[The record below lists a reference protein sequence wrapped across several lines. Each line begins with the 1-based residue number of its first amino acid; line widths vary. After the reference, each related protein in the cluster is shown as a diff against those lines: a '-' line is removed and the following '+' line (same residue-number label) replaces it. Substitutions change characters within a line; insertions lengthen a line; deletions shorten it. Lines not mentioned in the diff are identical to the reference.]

1 MDTLYHYTT
10 IDALLNMVKTD
21 SQLHFW
27 ATRYDYLNDGEEL
40 KKGIEV
46 LNSIIPKIEKEFNT
60 EEAKKISGYI
70 TELGNKLEKYYKSG
84 NAGFYVISLS
94 EEADS

>member
-40 KKGIEV
+40 KKRNRSIKFNYPQNRKGIQHRR
-46 LNSIIPKIEKEFNT
+46 S
-60 EEAKKISGYI
+60 KKNFRLYHR
-70 TELGNKLEKYYKSG
+70 
-84 NAGFYVISLS
+84 VRQ
-94 EEADS
+94 

>member
-46 LNSIIPKIEKEFNT
+46 INSIIPKIENMLKSFSQ
-60 EEAKKISGYI
+60 KVLKIG
-70 TELGNKLEKYYKSG
+70 
-84 NAGFYVISLS
+84 
-94 EEADS
+94 

>member
-46 LNSIIPKIEKEFNT
+46 LNSIIPKIEKGIQHRRS
-60 EEAKKISGYI
+60 KKNFRLYHR
-70 TELGNKLEKYYKSG
+70 
-84 NAGFYVISLS
+84 VRQ
-94 EEADS
+94 